1 MITFEAPEM
10 LWLILPLVILT
21 IYFLKGDTK
30 TKIPLVRFIV
40 FVLIIIALATPQ
52 VLTTHTVT
60 DEEPNIVIISDETE
74 SMRLFEEGIGD
85 RLYES
90 LVPHTPTS
98 LFRLTGERT
107 AIGDSIVQHSR
118 GNNQIVLISDGNS
131 NHGKDIEDALE
142 IASNTGTLVHYIKP
156 NLIQNDISVQIKG
169 EKTVLVDNENSFDIV
184 ITQAGNDEIRYK
196 LEVYHG
202 DSLIRSGTFDQSNK
216 EKTISVSRTF
226 RELGAHELRVEVTPI
241 NFESNSINNKFYK
254 SIYAIPKP
262 QVQFITDD
270 TSSPLAEVILNLYDV
285 SMRKELDNL
294 DKRKALVLNNQHID
308 TFSESEVQQVEEF
321 VREGGGL
328 IVVGGDQSY
337 NYGGYLNSSFEKI
350 LPVISTPEEYDGG
363 RNIIMLLDI
372 SLSTFVHT
380 LEDDVVTGEVTVYSN
395 YASSAINI
403 INDERLFNE
412 NLGLIL
418 FRDKSIPVT
427 DGLVPLRYQ
436 SNRDRIVESINEETF
451 ETLKT
456 QEVIALLYE
465 QGRYETALDSALLDA
480 KEWLKRESGDST
492 ILIISDG
499 DLASDKDKE
508 QELYQKNLEIAQSM
522 VDEGTNIVFVHIP
535 PHEGA
540 GPGQASDFMT
550 ELGLEENYVFT
561 DSAIEL
567 GEITGL
573 DYDAPDEDEPI
584 DIDEWQLIEFNPNH
598 FITRNTELAANIS
611 GFNAIT
617 PKPGADRVV
626 RTETGESILT
636 TWRYGLGRVVALT
649 TDDGYGN
656 GNRWSSELYADENA
670 RIISSSI
677 NWAIGNPYEEEG
689 AILEASDKWLGTPTI
704 LQLTMYN
711 QESVPRLT
719 FNSQEIDMSMIGR
732 NTYQGEL
739 SSDINDR
746 SLIGVKHVSG
756 YPIAINYP
764 LEYRDIGINKD
775 VAGHN
780 GRTGLIEDY
789 GGKVY
794 TEEEAKATL
803 LDDTREMSERTVTE
817 PVDYK
822 PYFILAALMLFLADV
837 IMRRLKEVKRL
848 RNQK

>member
-1 MITFEAPEM
+1 
-10 LWLILPLVILT
+10 
-21 IYFLKGDTK
+21 
-30 TKIPLVRFIV
+30 
-40 FVLIIIALATPQ
+40 
-52 VLTTHTVT
+52 
-60 DEEPNIVIISDETE
+60 
-74 SMRLFEEGIGD
+74 
-85 RLYES
+85 
-90 LVPHTPTS
+90 
-98 LFRLTGERT
+98 
-107 AIGDSIVQHSR
+107 
-118 GNNQIVLISDGNS
+118 
-131 NHGKDIEDALE
+131 
-142 IASNTGTLVHYIKP
+142 
-156 NLIQNDISVQIKG
+156 
-169 EKTVLVDNENSFDIV
+169 
-184 ITQAGNDEIRYK
+184 
-196 LEVYHG
+196 
-202 DSLIRSGTFDQSNK
+202 IRSGTFDQSNK